1 MEESHRGGKNKKS
14 WIEYTARYLFIA
26 LGALLVAVG
35 LELFLMPNDIIDGG
49 IIGLSM
55 IFSHISGLQL
65 AIFIFIFNLPFM
77 VIGYKQIGK
86 TFALNTLA
94 SVALLSLF
102 SLMVHGKAPLTEEP
116 MLASIF
122 GGIILG
128 IGVGTIIRNGGA
140 LDGTEIIA
148 IIATKKT
155 GFSVG
160 EIVMFF
166 NIFILGSA
174 GFVFEWD
181 SAMYSLITYFIA
193 FKSIDTVIEGLDESK
208 SVTIISN
215 KPDEISSAIIARL
228 GRGVTHVYGKGGYT
242 GEEKELLYCIV
253 TRLEVAKLKSI
264 VHEHDPEAFI
274 AIEHVADVMGGRF
287 SKRAIH

>member
-1 MEESHRGGKNKKS
+1 METKRKAENLLRH
-14 WIEYTARYLFIA
+14 YTVRYFFIT

-35 LELFLMPNDIIDGG
+35 LELFLIPNNIIDGG
-49 IIGLSM
+49 IIGLSI
-55 IFSHISGLQL
+55 IFSHLSGLQL
-65 AIFIFIFNLPFM
+65 AVFIVLLNLPFLA
-77 VIGYKQIGK
+77 VGYKQIGK
-86 TFALNTLA
+86 TFAINTL
-94 SVALLSLF
+94 VAVSLLALF
-102 SLMVHGKAPLTEEP
+102 SLIFHHYDPLTDEL

-128 IGVGTIIRNGGA
+128 IGVGTIIRFGGA

-148 IIATKKT
+148 ILVTKKM

-181 SAMYSLITYFIA
+181 SAMYSLITYYIA
-193 FKSIDTVIEGLDESK
+193 FKTIDIVIEGLDESK

-215 KPDEISSAIIARL
+215 NADEISAAIIARL
-228 GRGVTHVYGKGGYT
+228 GRGVTHIYGKGGYT
-242 GEEKELLYCIV
+242 HEEKEILYCIV

-264 VHEHDPEAFI
+264 VEEHDPSAFI

-287 SKRAIH
+287 SKRPIH

>member
-1 MEESHRGGKNKKS
+1 MGEPRRSSKRV
-14 WIEYTARYLFIA
+14 WIEYTVKYLFIV
-26 LGALLVAVG
+26 LGAFLVALG
-35 LELFLMPNDIIDGG
+35 LELFLVPNAIIDGG
-49 IIGLSM
+49 IIGLSI
-55 IFSHISGLQL
+55 IFSYISGFQL
-65 AIFIFIFNLPFM
+65 AIFIFVFNLPFM
-77 VIGYKQIGK
+77 LIGYKQIGK
-86 TFALNTLA
+86 TFALNTLI
-94 SVALLSLF
+94 SVSLLALF
-102 SLMVHGKAPLTEEP
+102 SLMVHGVAPLTKEP

-148 IIATKKT
+148 IIIAKKT

-160 EIVMFF
+160 EVVMFF

-181 SAMYSLITYFIA
+181 SAMYSLITFFIA
-193 FKSIDTVIEGLDESK
+193 FKTIDTVIEGIDESK

-215 KPDEISSAIIARL
+215 NSEEISAAIIARL
-228 GRGVTHVYGKGGYT
+228 GRGVTHLYGKGGYT
-242 GEEKELLYCIV
+242 GEDKELLYCIV

-264 VHEHDPEAFI
+264 VHEHDPDAFI

-287 SKRAIH
+287 NKRAIH